1 MLSYWKGLELEV
13 DKMDYGFGTSYEIEC
28 ESSDPDRA
36 KEMLEEFL
44 NGNSIKYS
52 YFEGSKVCCF
62 LVSEAASASVRNFG
76 FKIM

>member
-44 NGNSIKYS
+44 NGNSIRILKVPKFVVS
-52 YFEGSKVCCF
+52 WSQKLPQQVFEILGSK
-62 LVSEAASASVRNFG
+62 
-76 FKIM
+76 